1 MMDFEEWYK
10 SYSGGAYNYMYTELG
25 LQKAWDAAVDEAVK
39 IVKEYDHPN
48 DFIDANDFADGIA
61 EKIKGGLKE

>member
-1 MMDFEEWYK
+1 
-10 SYSGGAYNYMYTELG
+10 MYTELG